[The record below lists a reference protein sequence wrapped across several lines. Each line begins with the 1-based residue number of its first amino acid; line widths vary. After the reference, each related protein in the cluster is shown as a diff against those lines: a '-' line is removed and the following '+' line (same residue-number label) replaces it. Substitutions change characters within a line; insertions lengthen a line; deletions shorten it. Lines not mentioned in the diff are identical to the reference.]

1 VIGKGID
8 RLIPAYYD
16 PPNQPEGSVPMRG
29 DDPRHDEM
37 FSYITPEARVRP
49 DHPLRP
55 IRRMT
60 DAALTQLS
68 PRFDRLYS
76 TTGRPSI
83 PPEKLLR
90 ALLLQLLYSIR
101 SERLLMEELDYNIL
115 YRWFVGLSLDEAV
128 WDATTF
134 TKNRDRLLDGDIADA
149 FFAEVLA
156 AIKADGLL
164 SDEHFTV
171 DGTLLEAW
179 ASHKSFKPKGGAGR
193 PPDDPK
199 NPTVNFHGQTRSND
213 THQSTTDPDARLY
226 KKAVGREAKLG
237 YLAHLLTENRHGLIV
252 DTAVTAASGTAERDA
267 AIAMLGELPLT
278 TRRLTVA
285 ADKAYDV
292 RAWVAAVR
300 RMGITPHVAQ
310 NEFGYAGS
318 ALDDRTTRHLGY
330 RLSHRKRKLIEQAFG
345 WLKTVALFRK
355 LRHRGGRLVDWLFSF
370 GAAAYNL
377 VRWRNLTAQRA

>member
-1 VIGKGID
+1 M
-8 RLIPAYYD
+8 LIPTYYD
-16 PPNQPEGSVPMRG
+16 APSHLEGSVPMRG
-29 DDPRHDEM
+29 DDPRHDGM

-55 IRRMT
+55 IRKMT

-76 TTGRPSI
+76 TMGRPSI
-83 PPEKLLR
+83 PPEQLLR
-90 ALLLQLLYSIR
+90 ALLLQMLYSIR

-115 YRWFVGLSLDEAV
+115 YRWFVGLSLDDAV

-149 FFAEVLA
+149 FFTEVLA
-156 AIKADGLL
+156 TIKADGLL

-179 ASHKSFKPKGGAGR
+179 ASHKSFKLKGAAGR

-199 NPTVNFHGQTRSND
+199 NPTVNFHGQTRRND

-237 YLAHLLTENRHGLIV
+237 YLAHLLTENRHGLII

-285 ADKAYDV
+285 ADKAYDT

-300 RMGITPHVAQ
+300 QMRITPHVAQ
-310 NEFGYAGS
+310 NEFGYGGS
-318 ALDDRTTRHLGY
+318 AIDARTTRHAGY

-345 WLKTVALFRK
+345 WLKTVALLRK
-355 LRHRGGRLVDWLFSF
+355 LRHRGGRLVDWIFTF
-370 GAAAYNL
+370 AAAAYNL
-377 VRWRNLTAQRA
+377 VRWRTLMAQPA

>member
-1 VIGKGID
+1 M
-8 RLIPAYYD
+8 LIPTYYD
-16 PPNQPEGSVPMRG
+16 APDHEGSVPMRG
-29 DDPRHDEM
+29 DDPRHDGM

-49 DHPLRP
+49 NHPLRP
-55 IRRMT
+55 IRQMT
-60 DAALTQLS
+60 DAALARLS
-68 PRFDRLYS
+68 PRFDQLYS

-115 YRWFVGLSLDEAV
+115 YRWFVGLSLDDAV

-149 FFAEVLA
+149 FFTEVLA

-199 NPTVNFHGQTRSND
+199 NPTVNFHGELRRND
-213 THQSTTDPDARLY
+213 THESTTDPDARLF
-226 KKAVGREAKLG
+226 KKAVGREAKLA
-237 YLAHLLTENRHGLIV
+237 YLGHLLTENRHGLIV

-267 AIAMLGELPLT
+267 AIIMLGELPLT
-278 TRRLTVA
+278 SRRLTVG
-285 ADKAYDV
+285 ADKLYDT

-300 RMGITPHVAQ
+300 RMRITPHVAASVARSGGSAIDGRTGRHQ
-310 NEFGYAGS
+310 GYAVS
-318 ALDDRTTRHLGY
+318 Q
-330 RLSHRKRKLIEQAFG
+330 RKRKLVEQAFG
-345 WLKTVALFRK
+345 WMKTVGLLRK
-355 LRHRGGRLVDWLFSF
+355 LRHRGGRLVDWIFTF
-370 GAAAYNL
+370 AAAAYNL
-377 VRWRNLTAQRA
+377 VRWRNLTARPA

>member
-1 VIGKGID
+1 
-8 RLIPAYYD
+8 
-16 PPNQPEGSVPMRG
+16 MRG
-29 DDPRHDEM
+29 DDPRHDAM
-37 FSYITPEARVRP
+37 FSYITPEERVRA

-60 DAALTQLS
+60 DAALQALS

-76 TTGRPSI
+76 AIGRPSI
-83 PPEKLLR
+83 PPEQLLR
-90 ALLLQLLYSIR
+90 ALLLQMLYSIR
-101 SERLLMEELDYNIL
+101 SERLLMEELDYSVL
-115 YRWFVGLSLDEAV
+115 YRWFVGLSLDDPI
-128 WDATTF
+128 WDATVF
-134 TKNRDRLLDGDIADA
+134 TKNRDRLLEGDVADA

-156 AIKADGLL
+156 AIKQEGLL

-179 ASHKSFKPKGGAGR
+179 ASHKSFKPKGTDR
-193 PPDDPK
+193 TPPDDPK
-199 NPTVNFHGQTRSND
+199 NPTVNFHGQTRRND

-237 YLAHLLTENRHGLIV
+237 YLAHLLTENRHGFII
-252 DTAVTAASGTAERDA
+252 DTAVTSASGTAERDA

-278 TRRLTVA
+278 ARRLTVA
-285 ADKAYDV
+285 ADKAYDT

-300 RMGITPHVAQ
+300 RMRITPHVAQ
-310 NEFGYAGS
+310 NEFGYGGS
-318 ALDDRTTRHLGY
+318 AIDTRTTRHAGY
-330 RLSHRKRKLIEQAFG
+330 RVSHRKRKLIEQAFG

-355 LRHRGGRLVDWLFSF
+355 LRHRSGRLIDWLFSF

-377 VRWRNLTAQRA
+377 VRWRNLIAQRA

>member
-1 VIGKGID
+1 
-8 RLIPAYYD
+8 
-16 PPNQPEGSVPMRG
+16 MRG
-29 DDPRHDEM
+29 DDPRHDAM
-37 FSYITPEARVRP
+37 FSYVTPEARVRA

-60 DAALTQLS
+60 DAALQRLS
-68 PRFDRLYS
+68 ARFDALYS

-90 ALLLQLLYSIR
+90 ALLLQILYSIR

-115 YRWFVGLSLDEAV
+115 YRWFVGLSLDDPI

-134 TKNRDRLLDGDIADA
+134 TKNRDRLLSGDIADA

-156 AIKADGLL
+156 AIQAEGLL

-179 ASHKSFKPKGGAGR
+179 ASHKSFKPKGADGP

-199 NPTVNFHGQTRSND
+199 NPTVNFHGQQRRND
-213 THQSTTDPDARLY
+213 THQSTTDPEARLY

-237 YLAHLLTENRHGLIV
+237 YLAHLLTENRHGFII
-252 DTAVTAASGTAERDA
+252 DTAVTGATGTAERDA

-278 TRRLTVA
+278 ARRVTVGG
-285 ADKAYDV
+285 DKNFDMP
-292 RAWVAAVR
+292 AWVGAVR

-310 NEFGYAGS
+310 HTVRRRS
-318 ALDDRTTRHLGY
+318 AIDGRTTRHPGY
-330 RLSHRKRKLIEQAFG
+330 AVSQRRRKLVEQPFG
-345 WLKTVALFRK
+345 WMKTVGLLRK
-355 LRHRGGRLVDWLFSF
+355 LRHRGGRLVDWIVSF
-370 GAAAYNL
+370 TAAAYNL
-377 VRWRNLTAQRA
+377 VRWRTLITRPA

>member
-1 VIGKGID
+1 M
-8 RLIPAYYD
+8 IPAYYHAPD
-16 PPNQPEGSVPMRG
+16 HPEGSVPMRG
-29 DDPRHDEM
+29 DDPRHDGM
-37 FSYITPEARVRP
+37 FSYITPEARVRA

-60 DAALTQLS
+60 DAALATLS

-76 TTGRPSI
+76 TIGRPSI

-115 YRWFVGLSLDEAV
+115 YRWFVGLSLDDAV

-134 TKNRDRLLDGDIADA
+134 TKNRDRLLDGDVANA

-179 ASHKSFKPKGGAGR
+179 ASHKSFKPKGEPNR

-199 NPTVNFHGQTRSND
+199 NPTVNFHGQTRRND
-213 THQSTTDPDARLY
+213 THASTTDPDARLY

-267 AIAMLGELPLT
+267 AIVMLGELPLT

-310 NEFGYAGS
+310 NEFGYGGS
-318 ALDDRTTRHLGY
+318 AIDARTTRHAGY
-330 RLSHRKRKLIEQAFG
+330 RISHRKRKLVEQAFG
-345 WLKTVALFRK
+345 WLKTVALLRK
-355 LRHRGGRLVDWLFSF
+355 LRHRGGRLVDWIFTF

-377 VRWRNLTAQRA
+377 VRWRNLIAQRA

>member
-1 VIGKGID
+1 M
-8 RLIPAYYD
+8 IPTYYD
-16 PPNQPEGSVPMRG
+16 APDHPEGSLLMRG
-29 DDPRHDEM
+29 DDPRHDAM
-37 FSYITPEARVRP
+37 FSYVTPEARVRA

-60 DAALTQLS
+60 DAALQRLS
-68 PRFDRLYS
+68 ARFDALYS
-76 TTGRPSI
+76 STGRPSI

-90 ALLLQLLYSIR
+90 ALLLQILYSIR

-115 YRWFVGLSLDEAV
+115 YRWFVGLSLDDPI

-134 TKNRDRLLDGDIADA
+134 TKNRDRLLRGDIADA

-156 AIKADGLL
+156 AITAEGLL

-179 ASHKSFKPKGGAGR
+179 ASHKSFKPKGTDGP

-199 NPTVNFHGQTRSND
+199 NPTVNFHGQQRRND
-213 THQSTTDPDARLY
+213 THQSTTDPEARLY

-237 YLAHLLTENRHGLIV
+237 YLAHLLTENRHGFII
-252 DTAVTAASGTAERDA
+252 DTAVTGATGTAERDA

-278 TRRLTVA
+278 AGRVTVGG
-285 ADKAYDV
+285 DKNFDIP
-292 RAWVAAVR
+292 AWVAAVR

-310 NEFGYAGS
+310 HTVRRRS
-318 ALDDRTTRHLGY
+318 AIDGRTTRHPGY
-330 RLSHRKRKLIEQAFG
+330 AVSQRRRKLVEQPFG
-345 WLKTVALFRK
+345 WMKTVGLLRK
-355 LRHRGGRLVDWLFSF
+355 LRHRGGRLVDWIVSF
-370 GAAAYNL
+370 TAAAYNL
-377 VRWRNLTAQRA
+377 VRWRTLIARPA

>member
-1 VIGKGID
+1 
-8 RLIPAYYD
+8 
-16 PPNQPEGSVPMRG
+16 MRG
-29 DDPRHDEM
+29 DDPRNDSM
-37 FSYITPEARVRP
+37 FSYVTPEARVRA

-60 DAALTQLS
+60 DAALVRLS
-68 PRFDRLYS
+68 GRFDQLYS

-83 PPEKLLR
+83 APEKLLR
-90 ALLLQLLYSIR
+90 ALLLQMLYSIR
-101 SERLLMEELDYNIL
+101 SERLLMEELDYSVL
-115 YRWFVGLSLDEAV
+115 YRWFVGLSMDDPT

-156 AIKADGLL
+156 AIKQEGLL

-179 ASHKSFKPKGGAGR
+179 ASQKSFRPKAAARR
-193 PPDDPK
+193 PPNDPQ
-199 NPTVNFHGQTRSND
+199 NPTVDFHGQTRRND

-237 YLAHLLTENRHGLIV
+237 YLAHLLTENRHGFII

-267 AIAMLGELPLT
+267 AIVMLGELPLT
-278 TRRLTVA
+278 TRHLTVA
-285 ADKAYDV
+285 ADKAYDT

-300 RMGITPHVAQ
+300 QMRITPHVVQ
-310 NEFGYAGS
+310 NEFGSGGS
-318 ALDDRTTRHLGY
+318 AIDARTTRHAGY
-330 RLSHRKRKLIEQAFG
+330 RWSHRKRQLVEQAFG

-355 LRHRGGRLVDWLFSF
+355 LRHRGGRLVDWQFAF

-377 VRWRNLTAQRA
+377 VRWRNLVAQQA

>member
-1 VIGKGID
+1 
-8 RLIPAYYD
+8 
-16 PPNQPEGSVPMRG
+16 MRG
-29 DDPRHDEM
+29 DDPRHEAM

-60 DAALTQLS
+60 DAALARLS
-68 PRFDRLYS
+68 ARFDRMYS

-90 ALLLQLLYSIR
+90 ALLLQMLYSIR
-101 SERLLMEELDYNIL
+101 SERLLVEELDYNIL
-115 YRWFVGLSLDEAV
+115 YRWFVGLSLDDPI

-134 TKNRDRLLDGDIADA
+134 TKNRDRLLDGDVADA

-156 AIKADGLL
+156 AIRADGLL

-179 ASHKSFKPKGGAGR
+179 ASHKSFTPKGGAAR

-199 NPTVNFHGQTRSND
+199 NPTVNFHGQTRRND

-237 YLAHLLTENRHGLIV
+237 YLAHLLTENRHGLII

-300 RMGITPHVAQ
+300 QMGITPHVAQ
-310 NEFGYAGS
+310 NEFGYGGS
-318 ALDDRTTRHLGY
+318 AIDARTTRHVGY
-330 RLSHRKRKLIEQAFG
+330 RLSHRKRKLVEQAFG

-355 LRHRGGRLVDWLFSF
+355 LRHRGGRLVDWMFSF

-377 VRWRNLTAQRA
+377 VRWRNLAAQRA

>member
-1 VIGKGID
+1 MIPTYYDAPD
-8 RLIPAYYD
+8 RL
-16 PPNQPEGSVPMRG
+16 EGSMPMRG
-29 DDPRHDEM
+29 DDPRNDSM
-37 FSYITPEARVRP
+37 FSYVTPEARVRP

-60 DAALTQLS
+60 DAALERLS

-76 TTGRPSI
+76 TTGRPSV

-90 ALLLQLLYSIR
+90 ALLLQMLYSIR

-115 YRWFVGLSLDEAV
+115 YRWFVGLSLDDAV

-134 TKNRDRLLDGDIADA
+134 TKNRDRLLAGDVADA

-179 ASHKSFKPKGGAGR
+179 ASHKSFKPKEAGAGR

-199 NPTVNFHGQTRSND
+199 NPTVNFHGETRRND

-252 DTAVTAASGTAERDA
+252 DTAVTTAGGTAERDA
-267 AIAMLGELPLT
+267 ALVMLGELPLT

-285 ADKAYDV
+285 ADKAYDT

-300 RMGITPHVAQ
+300 RMRITPHVAQ
-310 NEFGYAGS
+310 NEFGYGGS
-318 ALDDRTTRHLGY
+318 AIDARTTRHGGY
-330 RLSHRKRKLIEQAFG
+330 RVSHRKRKLIEQAFG

-377 VRWRNLTAQRA
+377 VRWRNLVAQHG

>member
-1 VIGKGID
+1 
-8 RLIPAYYD
+8 
-16 PPNQPEGSVPMRG
+16 MRG
-29 DDPRHDEM
+29 DDPRHDAI
-37 FSYITPEARVRP
+37 FSYVTPEARVRA

-60 DAALTQLS
+60 DAALQRLS
-68 PRFDRLYS
+68 TRFDALYS

-90 ALLLQLLYSIR
+90 ALLLQILYSIR

-115 YRWFVGLSLDEAV
+115 YRWFVGLSLDDPI

-134 TKNRDRLLDGDIADA
+134 TKNRDRLLSGDTADA

-156 AIKADGLL
+156 AIKAEGLL

-179 ASHKSFKPKGGAGR
+179 ASHKSFKPKGTDNP

-199 NPTVNFHGQTRSND
+199 NPTVNFHGQQRRND
-213 THQSTTDPDARLY
+213 THQSTTDPEARLY

-237 YLAHLLTENRHGLIV
+237 YLAHLLTENRHGFII
-252 DTAVTAASGTAERDA
+252 DTAVTGATGTAERDA

-278 TRRLTVA
+278 TRRVTVGG
-285 ADKAYDV
+285 DKNFDMPG
-292 RAWVAAVR
+292 WVGAVR
-300 RMGITPHVAQ
+300 QMGITPHVAQ
-310 NEFGYAGS
+310 HTVRRRS
-318 ALDDRTTRHLGY
+318 AIDGRTTRHLGY
-330 RLSHRKRKLIEQAFG
+330 AVSQRRRKLVEQPFG
-345 WLKTVALFRK
+345 WMKTVGLLRK
-355 LRHRGGRLVDWLFSF
+355 LRHRGGRLVDWIVSF
-370 GAAAYNL
+370 TAAAYNL
-377 VRWRNLTAQRA
+377 VRWRTLITRPA